1 MNLYIHQYKQHIPS
15 FNIEEVIK
23 SFKAAF
29 VFKPEKSRSLIDYH
43 WWDKGRHLLRTWC
56 HFTCSPYKRVRKKLC
71 HQILVWSAK
80 QTI

>member
-43 WWDKGRHLLRTWC
+43 WWDRGRHLLRMGD
-56 HFTCSPYKRVRKKLC
+56 HFFASQTDHTTCLPC
-71 HQILVWSAK
+71 QTILVS
-80 QTI
+80 